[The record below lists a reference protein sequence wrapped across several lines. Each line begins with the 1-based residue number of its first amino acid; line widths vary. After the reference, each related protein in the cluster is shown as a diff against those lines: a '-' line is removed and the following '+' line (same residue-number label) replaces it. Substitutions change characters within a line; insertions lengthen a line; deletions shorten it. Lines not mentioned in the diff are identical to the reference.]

1 MTVDN
6 PRKYKRASMMNSAE
20 LMLPG
25 DQSATEVLVVN
36 VSHGGLGMY
45 IPKPLAEGTETI
57 LRILYSE
64 GKSERVA
71 ESVSG
76 TVRWC
81 RPMGTWFGVG
91 IEFKYLSPREH
102 AMLLKFLEQTPAP

>member
-1 MTVDN
+1 MSEDN
-6 PRKYKRASMMNSAE
+6 RRKYKRASMMNSAE
-20 LMLPG
+20 LILPG

-36 VSHGGLGMY
+36 VSFGGIGIY
-45 IPKPLAEGTETI
+45 IPKPLAERTGII

-71 ESVSG
+71 ESVPG

-91 IEFKYLSPREH
+91 IEFKYLNPREH
-102 AMLLKFLEQTPAP
+102 SMLLKFLEQAPAA